1 MSSPVSRGIRAT
13 VSAGAHNGFV
23 LEGMADLLAS
33 SSGCYSAARAAALS
47 GVPKSTVYDWAR
59 KGVVVPS
66 VSPVHEKLWSFQDLL
81 VLRAVHWLR
90 RRKDEVPA
98 SPMPQVRAALE
109 QTVMDGRNPWTDPS
123 IRITVDLTGRIFVEA
138 SGEPRDVHGQ
148 STWEFTER
156 LDLLG
161 AFDHSS
167 HLVSPTEHIAI
178 RPSRLSGEP
187 HLRDTRITTLDLAAL
202 AADGYENG
210 QIAELYELS
219 VERVEEAIQYEE
231 RLAA

>member
-1 MSSPVSRGIRAT
+1 
-13 VSAGAHNGFV
+13 
-23 LEGMADLLAS
+23 MADLLAS

-66 VSPVHEKLWSFQDLL
+66 VSPVQEKLWSFQDLL
-81 VLRAVHWLR
+81 VLRAVQWLR
-90 RRKDEVPA
+90 RRKEGVPA

-109 QTVMDGRNPWTDPS
+109 QTVKDGRSPWSDPNV
-123 IRITVDLTGRIFVEA
+123 RITVDLTGRIFVDEA

-148 STWEFTER
+148 SIWEFNDR

-161 AFDHSS
+161 AFDHGL
-167 HLVSPTEHIAI
+167 HLVSPTEHITI

-187 HLRDTRITTLDLAAL
+187 HLKDTRITTLGLASL
-202 AADGYENG
+202 AADGYESR
-210 QIAELYELS
+210 QIAELFELP
-219 VERVEEAIQYEE
+219 VDRVEEAIDYEA